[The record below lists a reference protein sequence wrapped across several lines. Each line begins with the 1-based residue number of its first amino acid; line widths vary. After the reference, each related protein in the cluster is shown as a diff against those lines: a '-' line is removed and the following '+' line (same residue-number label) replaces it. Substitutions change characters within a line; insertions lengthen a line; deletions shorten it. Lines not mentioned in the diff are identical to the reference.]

1 MKFKTL
7 LMTCVTMQ
15 LVLTSHLNAQLK
27 AGPYVVKNSEEFE
40 SPKKH
45 LVSDPI
51 PYGNDGIIQVNRRG
65 LKSISFQKFSNDL
78 KFEKENTIDLE
89 GKFNDRVNYQSFIKF
104 KNKTYLLARE
114 VFRDEEV
121 EGITALEFSPKN
133 LDFVGTAKNLFKSS
147 DKVQMSRFSIGF
159 APYGVPVYGTPAD
172 MGGYDLKISEDKT
185 KFLYTYSLVNKERN
199 DKINKEVIGMQVFDE
214 NLVKLWGDDFEMP
227 YTEAKMDNIGFILSD
242 DGIVYLMAKVYEG
255 DTPKEG
261 KDKKKPNYHFEI
273 LVYSKGKKAPKII
286 KIKLDNYFPTEAW
299 VYENA
304 SHDIDITGFY
314 SKASNKPVD
323 GAYMIKLDV
332 ETGTFTKVKGGYYEI
347 PTDIIKSFTSEREKR
362 KLDKQA
368 DKDEDNDI
376 GISNLEINEI
386 YMMDDGSTKI
396 VAEQYLVQVTY
407 YYDMNC
413 KCMRTKYDTYAD
425 DIFVMSISADGKLEW
440 TKKIPKAQHANG
452 AYGAGISINTMKVGS
467 DIHIFYIDNIKNLN
481 LSVNEA
487 PKRHEDRRGGFLT
500 GVTIT
505 SKGDV
510 KKYSLGEI
518 ETYDTNFYI
527 REFVDGGR
535 NNLISTERRKKR
547 NILFSVEVVK

>member
-1 MKFKTL
+1 
-7 LMTCVTMQ
+7 MTCVTMQ

-78 KFEKENTIDLE
+78 KFEKENTVDLE

-147 DKVQMSRFSIGF
+147 DKVQMSRFSVGF

>member
-15 LVLTSHLNAQLK
+15 LVLTSNLNAQLK

-78 KFEKENTIDLE
+78 KFEKENTVDLE

-147 DKVQMSRFSIGF
+147 DKVQMSRFSVGF

-413 KCMRTKYDTYAD
+413 KCMKTKYDTYAD

-452 AYGAGISINTMKVGS
+452 AYGAGISINTMKVGN

-547 NILFSVEVVK
+547 NILFSVEVIK

>member
-1 MKFKTL
+1 
-7 LMTCVTMQ
+7 MTCVTMQ